1 MELKDNIKQLR
12 LKEGLTQAQLAQ
24 KLYVSRSTVA
34 KWENGLGIP
43 NPESM
48 AALEELF
55 SITAKDIATQ
65 EPETII
71 VNKNRKIHIFLQSVF
86 WICLIAFLSLLYIL
100 PFAIQEGKYGFTADM
115 VADGYADE
123 KHIDTGDYRIY
134 YFTFDGNDLVTG
146 TYWSDLQGY
155 KVVQRHFWG
164 YTLCEEAY
172 DGRVITHNN
181 YVVGKLYTV
190 KGKNGY
196 YNILKKS
203 KIYKVDQPGD
213 PLLWDIPAELISA
226 TSITISGKEYAL
238 QDGFFFVTQEPVD
251 WFKIGDS
258 WYDVLD

>member
-115 VADGYADE
+115 VADSYADE
-123 KHIDTGDYRIY
+123 KHIANISKVLPQVAEQVI
-134 YFTFDGNDLVTG
+134 LVVMNKD
-146 TYWSDLQGY
+146 W
-155 KVVQRHFWG
+155 
-164 YTLCEEAY
+164 
-172 DGRVITHNN
+172 
-181 YVVGKLYTV
+181 
-190 KGKNGY
+190 
-196 YNILKKS
+196 
-203 KIYKVDQPGD
+203 
-213 PLLWDIPAELISA
+213 
-226 TSITISGKEYAL
+226 EYA
-238 QDGFFFVTQEPVD
+238 QANMSDKVGMIYQIEKHSEVNSSIRRND
-251 WFKIGDS
+251 
-258 WYDVLD
+258 